1 MALFLVKQIVL
12 KSQKGWNVP
21 GEECLAAETIA
32 RFVVGLKKTAQE
44 KELKAI
50 FSNLSKLE
58 KEIIKI

>member
-12 KSQKGWNVP
+12 KCQSGWNVL
-21 GEECLAAETIA
+21 GEEYLAVETIV
-32 RFVVGLKKTAQE
+32 RFVAKLKKTAQE